1 MSVLCTVTW
10 VIKPEC
16 VDQFSATIGEM
27 FLETRKHDGFISI
40 RLLKSDTAEN
50 EFALIQ
56 EWETTQYHQAY
67 VAFREQRGDLSM
79 LEAMT
84 AGPTSINYWV
94 ARPLASA

>member
-16 VDQFSATIGEM
+16 VDLFSATIGEM

-67 VAFREQRGDLSM
+67 VAFREQRGRPKY
-79 LEAMT
+79 
-84 AGPTSINYWV
+84 AGGDDGR
-94 ARPLASA
+94 ADQHQLLGC